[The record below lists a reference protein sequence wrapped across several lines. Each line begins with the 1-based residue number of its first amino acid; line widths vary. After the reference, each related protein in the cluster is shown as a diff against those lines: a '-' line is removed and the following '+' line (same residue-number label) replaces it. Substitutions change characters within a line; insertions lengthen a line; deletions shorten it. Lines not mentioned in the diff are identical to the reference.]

1 MKQVL
6 PVNGRI
12 ALIDDQL
19 TELIP
24 LTKVFAKY
32 RIPYNI
38 YTGTPDE
45 LPDEPDEF
53 SQVKIVFS
61 DLDLTSR
68 SSTDTKSIISTL
80 IGILLRIIPQNS
92 KFLLVLWSK
101 HSDDKEYLDILNEN
115 LPIANIV
122 PIKIIE
128 LNKFAYIERTGEGI
142 YMPKGDCL
150 ASLVKELAD
159 QLDDVSILLPLIQY
173 ENLVHYATD
182 NIVDRLCSFYE
193 IDEKWDRKNRE
204 LIFAFAEA
212 VVGKDVIQ
220 ALSNEERFQKAILLI
235 NNILHDQI
243 ENLIVDHPITPITD
257 IKPYQQDY
265 KGIMPQIHSR
275 VHIVQHPLNEKHYR
289 GNVFEEENINDIL
302 RSGLKKDFKVED
314 CRKLLLDITPVCDY
328 AQDKGYSRFI
338 HGIEISAARLSAA
351 ISSNKKEYIIETPQF
366 SMNDDTVVYIFDLR
380 TIETKTKEEVENL
393 NKPIFR
399 FRNEYMIN
407 LQALMAHHII
417 RPGYITLY

>member
-1 MKQVL
+1 MKQIL

-38 YTGTPDE
+38 YTGIPDE

-53 SQVKIVFS
+53 LQVKIVFS

-80 IGILLRIIPQNS
+80 IGILSRIIPQGS

-101 HSDDKEYLDILNEN
+101 HSGDEEYLDILNEN
-115 LPIANIV
+115 LPIAKIV
-122 PIKIIE
+122 PVKIIV
-128 LNKFAYIERTGEGI
+128 LNKFAYIERTEEGTYI
-142 YMPKGDCL
+142 PKEDCFK
-150 ASLVKELAD
+150 SLVEELVR
-159 QLDDVSILLPLIQY
+159 QLHDVSILLPLIQY

-204 LIFAFAEA
+204 LIYAFAEA
-212 VVGKDVIQ
+212 VVGKDVMQ

-243 ENLIVDHPITPITD
+243 ENLIVNHPITPITD
-257 IKPYQQDY
+257 IKLYQQDY

-275 VHIVQHPLNEKHYR
+275 IHIVQHLLNEKHYR

-302 RSGLKKDFKVED
+302 RSGLKRDFKVED

-338 HGIEISAARLSAA
+338 HGIEISVARLSEA

-366 SMNDDTVVYIFDLR
+366 SIDDDTVVYIFDLR
-380 TIETKTKEEVENL
+380 TIETKTKEEVEGL
-393 NKPIFR
+393 DKPIFR

-417 RPGYITLY
+417 RPGYTTLY